1 MYKCRQIML
10 VHDYG
15 NATVAF
21 YDDDDDD
28 VDFLTQLLDHV
39 KDYTPIEL

>member
-1 MYKCRQIML
+1 ML

-21 YDDDDDD
+21 YDDDDDDD